1 MWINPIFSKTQQRKL
16 DRYFS
21 MDYKFHKIID
31 KNGIN
36 VKKGAVISRTLKSVI
51 NSDKRKIF
59 HSYIKNTND

>member
-1 MWINPIFSKTQQRKL
+1 
-16 DRYFS
+16 

-36 VKKGAVISRTLKSVI
+36 VKKGAAISRTLKSVI